1 VLANLRGLLELSLS
15 LGSGRFPSL
24 PRFLDEL
31 QALQRRAG
39 DEAPDEP
46 PAATGNVIRMLTIHA
61 AKGLEAPVVF
71 LIKADEERRS
81 RDHYGALLDWPP
93 GEEQPGHFS
102 VYGPSEWRGYVRQ
115 PLFDQERDQEARET
129 LNLLYVAM
137 TRARQALIVSGL
149 EGAKDGTW
157 LARLQAGLEQADFS
171 GLPEMGVAEFVT
183 PLAEVQAKDW
193 TPISEGATAIGR
205 RRPPTTAEIV
215 FGIQVHRYLEL
226 ATTGQTDAAIR
237 SDLGLEESLFNTVR
251 ATAQSMLNSPQS
263 RRFFEAGRGHN
274 ELEYVGDDGQVR
286 RIDRLVEFDD
296 EVWVLDYKTGGLDEP
311 DLNRRAASYLD
322 QLADY
327 RRAAAALY
335 PGKTVRCALLFGDGH
350 LHEVK

>member
-1 VLANLRGLLELSLS
+1 M
-15 LGSGRFPSL
+15 
-24 PRFLDEL
+24 
-31 QALQRRAG
+31 QRRAG

-46 PAATGNVIRMLTIHA
+46 PAATGDVVRMLTIHA

-71 LIKADEERRS
+71 IIKADEERRS

-93 GEEQPGHFS
+93 GQERPGHFS
-102 VYGPSEWRGYVRQ
+102 VYGPSEWRGYARQ
-115 PLFDQERDQEARET
+115 HLFDQERDQEAREN

-149 EGAKDGTW
+149 EGAKDGAW
-157 LARLQAGLEQADFS
+157 LVQLQTGLEQADFI
-171 GLPEMGVAEFVT
+171 GLPEMRFDDSVIPASHRDSLRSQAGIQPVNSAPACGGMTVT
-183 PLAEVQAKDW
+183 DV
-193 TPISEGATAIGR
+193 GR
-205 RRPPTTAEIV
+205 RRPSASAEIV

-237 SDLGLEESLFNTVR
+237 GDLGLEEVQFSTVR
-251 ATAQSMLNSPQS
+251 TTARIMLRGPQS

-296 EVWVLDYKTGGLDEP
+296 AVWVLDYKTGSLDEP
-311 DLNRRAASYLD
+311 DLSRRAAPYLD

-335 PGKTVRCALLFGDGH
+335 PGKTVRSALLFGDGH
-350 LHEVK
+350 LHEVM